1 MGSSNAAVEEFRSS
15 KAQVENFRSRESTAV
30 YAEKCRLNG
39 PRPLL
44 LPALVG
50 GLASM
55 AILCITSF
63 LRSTVR
69 EDLSHLLSNRPTLAP
84 AEHATTLA
92 EDNTTFVNPW
102 PSWTGTATPLQIAR
116 LLLSREYIR
125 SLFPTFNSAPPVPS
139 LFPTTP
145 PSLQATWLGHS
156 GMFMH
161 QSDFVYLVD
170 PILSRHIS
178 PLPLFGP
185 LRLNAP
191 PFDSYAA
198 LAEAAGVQSLDFVL
212 LSHAHYDHLSVPDL
226 VAIESLWKPHY
237 YVPHGV
243 DRYLTEKPVGIPQ
256 SRVTTLQWWQD
267 AIHPSPSHGMNARI
281 TLTPA
286 QHWSRRGLFDTNL
299 ALHGGFTVAT
309 AASRV
314 YFVGDS
320 GYVPMLF
327 EDIGRLLGPFDFAAI
342 PIGAYAPRDIHAA
355 SHMDPEMALR
365 VHMEAKCASSVAI
378 HWGTFQL
385 TTEPVLEPCEVLSGE
400 IEKLEMSVGTSNRDA
415 DASMK
420 QPRVQPSNFKCVS
433 PGEVLLLAA

>member
-1 MGSSNAAVEEFRSS
+1 MVSSNAAVENFQSNE
-15 KAQVENFRSRESTAV
+15 AQAGNFRSRESTAV
-30 YAEKCRLNG
+30 FPEKYRWNG
-39 PRPLL
+39 QRALL
-44 LPALVG
+44 FPAIVG

-63 LRSTVR
+63 LRNAVR
-69 EDLSHLLSNRPTLAP
+69 EDLSHLLSIRPRLAP

-92 EDNTTFVNPW
+92 DDNTTFANPW

-139 LFPTTP
+139 VFPKTP

-161 QSDFVYLVD
+161 QSNFVYLVD

-185 LRLNAP
+185 SRLNAP

-198 LAEAAGVQSLDFVL
+198 LADAAGIQSLDFVL

-226 VAIESLWKPHY
+226 AAIESLWKPHY

-243 DRYLTEKPVGIPQ
+243 DRYLTEKPVGIPR

-267 AIHPSPSHGMNARI
+267 VVHFGPSLGMNARI

-320 GYVPMLF
+320 GYVPVLF

-365 VHMEAKCASSVAI
+365 VHMEAQCASSIAI

-400 IEKLEMSVGTSNRDA
+400 IEKLQMSVAHLNSDA
-415 DASMK
+415 DTSLK
-420 QPRVQPSNFKCVS
+420 QCRVQPSKFKCVS
-433 PGEVLLLAA
+433 PGEVLLLAT